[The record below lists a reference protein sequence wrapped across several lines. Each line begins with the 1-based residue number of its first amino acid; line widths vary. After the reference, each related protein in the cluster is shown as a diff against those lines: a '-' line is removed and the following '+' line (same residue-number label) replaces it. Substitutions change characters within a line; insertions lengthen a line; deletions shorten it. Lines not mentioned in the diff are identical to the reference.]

1 MMILTKDISFLSERM
16 KILNFEKFVA
26 KLHDKK
32 EYVIHI
38 KNQNKNITYWISFGK
53 ITQIH

>member
-16 KILNFEKFVA
+16 KILKFEKFVA

-38 KNQNKNITYWISFGK
+38 KNQNKNITY
-53 ITQIH
+53 